1 MPRCDLASRLS
12 EHLNIVDSLPG
23 SALALIGMVATLNE
37 AIPVLSLL
45 VVSAAFGAWAL
56 VDAIRTP
63 DMAFHA
69 IGRSRTIWVALMVA
83 LALLSLFV
91 LFVLAALLA
100 AACYYLVAIRPQ
112 LKLHRT

>member
-1 MPRCDLASRLS
+1 M
-12 EHLNIVDSLPG
+12 I
-23 SALALIGMVATLNE
+23 E

-63 DMAFHA
+63 DVAFHA
-69 IGRSRTIWVALMVA
+69 IGRSRTVWIAILVA
-83 LALLSLFV
+83 LAVLSMVV

-100 AACYYLVAIRPQ
+100 AACYYLVAIRHQ